1 MNIHI
6 HIYINSCRL
15 ELLISI
21 PGSFFCCLKFHHSSH
36 LQVHP
41 DMDVLKNLKLTL
53 GRSITL
59 PVIRNVEKLE
69 KGTCL
74 TMIATKRNKEQ
85 DVEPLRDPAA
95 KRRRTKSS

>member
-1 MNIHI
+1 M
-6 HIYINSCRL
+6 YSCGL

-21 PGSFFCCLKFHHSSH
+21 PGSFCWLQFHHSSH

-41 DMDVLKNLKLTL
+41 DMDVLKKKKLTL
-53 GRSITL
+53 EHSIAL
-59 PVIRNVEKLE
+59 PVIRNVVKLE

-95 KRRRTKSS
+95 KRRRVKSS